1 MNNKDNINAKDN
13 GNNLESNNKYKYLD
27 EKKII
32 EIINLLTIEQV
43 IYFSSNYLVDIL
55 TKNRGKTKLK
65 IDRIKDPLYSNKVPI
80 IKIEDYLIRL
90 VKFSKMEISTL
101 VLTFIYIKRF
111 IDKENFII
119 AFNNIFRL
127 IITCSLLAIKFN
139 ENKAFKNSFY
149 AKIGGLEVED
159 LNNLEYNVFSRLNFN
174 LRVLDSEFYETISEI
189 YKESLN
195 NS

>member
-1 MNNKDNINAKDN
+1 MINKENINEKEN
-13 GNNLESNNKYKYLD
+13 VKKIESNLKYNYLD

-32 EIINLLTIEQV
+32 EILNLLTIEQV
-43 IYFSSNYLVDIL
+43 ISFISNYIVDIL
-55 TKNRGKTKLK
+55 IKNRDKTKLK
-65 IDRIKDPLYSNKVPI
+65 IDDIKDPLYSNKVPI

-101 VLTFIYIKRF
+101 ILTFIYIKRF

-127 IITCSLLAIKFN
+127 IISCSILAIKFN
-139 ENKAFKNSFY
+139 ENRTFKNSFY
-149 AKIGGLEVED
+149 AKIGGLEVGD
-159 LNNLEYNVFSRLNFN
+159 LNNLEYNVFNRLDFN
-174 LRVLDSEFYETISEI
+174 IRVLDSEFYEIISEI

-195 NS
+195 N